1 MQSKRSWRTLPL
13 HSPAV
18 AAHGTPPACA
28 QRAGSQ
34 QNKELALRMW
44 QRFPYGLQPECA
56 LHAHKLLFF
65 LNGLNLV
72 WMRSA
77 PHTGF
82 MHCCQARSTSQWLTQ
97 RRDLPT
103 CRPTSAALAQQR
115 SCSTQARLRRCYPCK
130 PQRRPMPC
138 PMKAL
143 QAVSAR
149 SKNQREMQRRRP
161 TRQGRPPARGGLQ
174 LQRCSQ
180 GLCCRP
186 GHGQPQ
192 KVKKRRL
199 AVGQLVQCLAVQAA
213 MVAKQCL
220 YGRGQALRRCI
231 ARLCCSR

>member
-44 QRFPYGLQPECA
+44 QRFLYGLQPECA

-82 MHCCQARSTSQWLTQ
+82 MHCCQARSTSQWLAQ

-103 CRPTSAALAQQR
+103 CKPTSAALAQQR
-115 SCSTQARLRRCYPCK
+115 SRTAQARLRRWHPCK
-130 PQRRPMPC
+130 PQRQPMPC

-143 QAVSAR
+143 QAAPTR
-149 SKNQREMQRRRP
+149 SINRGEMQRRRP
-161 TRQGRPPARGGLQ
+161 TRQGRPPTWGGLQ

-180 GLCCRP
+180 GLCSRP
-186 GHGQPQ
+186 GQGQPQ

-199 AVGQLVQCLAVQAA
+199 AVGQLVQRLAVQAA
-213 MVAKQCL
+213 MVAKQRL
-220 YGRGQALRRCI
+220 YSRRQALRRSI
-231 ARLCCSR
+231 ARQFGG